1 MPTKGKFNWSRCCLF
16 SVEFEA
22 TGARGGDAG
31 HGGYTQITFRDIAGT
46 CMEIA
51 PEEGLE
57 PEQTSSFVIRFRGDD
72 ETLGLAEAFL
82 SIGRQLYEL
91 EHSEEHP
98 DYLDYLEE
106 VAERHFSEAV
116 Q

>member
-1 MPTKGKFNWSRCCLF
+1 MRGTFQWNRCCHF
-16 SVEFEA
+16 SVDFET
-22 TGARGGDAG
+22 TGPKGGDGG
-31 HGGYTQITFRDIAGT
+31 HGGYTQITFRDDGGT

-51 PEEGLE
+51 PEEGRE

-72 ETLGLAEAFL
+72 ETLGLAKAFL
-82 SIGRQLYEL
+82 SIGKQLCAL

-98 DYLDYLEE
+98 DYLHYLDGEARRRFSE
-106 VAERHFSEAV
+106 VA